1 MINTDMQL
9 KNGLIKASDNI
20 WFTKIM
26 WHKNSAIY
34 IGMNAI
40 LPMTKKDIIRTA
52 WGKYIKL
59 TIPENSLKLVYTGNI
74 ILNWNQ
80 KKNKYTTI
88 MKKNLGNIDVSY
100 I

>member
-1 MINTDMQL
+1 
-9 KNGLIKASDNI
+9 
-20 WFTKIM
+20 M

-59 TIPENSLKLVYTGNI
+59 TNPENSLKLVSTGNI

>member
-1 MINTDMQL
+1 
-9 KNGLIKASDNI
+9 
-20 WFTKIM
+20 M

-40 LPMTKKDIIRTA
+40 LPMTNKDIIRTA

-59 TIPENSLKLVYTGNI
+59 TISANSLKLVSTGNI

-80 KKNKYTTI
+80 KKNKYITI

>member
-1 MINTDMQL
+1 
-9 KNGLIKASDNI
+9 
-20 WFTKIM
+20 
-26 WHKNSAIY
+26 
-34 IGMNAI
+34 
-40 LPMTKKDIIRTA
+40 MTKKDIIRTA

-59 TIPENSLKLVYTGNI
+59 TIPANSLKLVSTGNI

-100 I
+100 IMLV